1 VNQNCVEKFLT
12 LQEVFMRKRKK
23 YHVSAKLENV
33 KSGDEYSDQE
43 LVGLFDSND
52 VRQVLH
58 VTLGKVLTDKKAD
71 GTYLFKSKIIDSLK
85 RNENLPYEYLEK
97 HFRRHLEPF
106 GHN

>member
-1 VNQNCVEKFLT
+1 LFREILNFIRYIYETEKKT
-12 LQEVFMRKRKK
+12 
-23 YHVSAKLENV
+23 YHVLAKLENV
-33 KSGDEYSDQE
+33 KSGNEYSDQE
-43 LVGLFDSND
+43 PVGLFDAND

-58 VTLGKVLTDKKAD
+58 VTFGKVLTDKKAD
-71 GTYLFKSKIIDSLK
+71 GTYLFKNKIINNLK